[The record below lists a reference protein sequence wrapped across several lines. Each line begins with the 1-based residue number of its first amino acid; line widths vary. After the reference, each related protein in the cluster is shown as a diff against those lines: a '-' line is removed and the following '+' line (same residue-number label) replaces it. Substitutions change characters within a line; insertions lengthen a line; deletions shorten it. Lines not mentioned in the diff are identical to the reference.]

1 MRVLFTVASDVG
13 RLHNLVP
20 MIWALRT
27 AGHDVKVAGRPD
39 FTPAINR
46 TGSIAVEL
54 GSASGDPAWLA
65 DASAVAELTDF
76 AEVWKPDVVIAD
88 DRAPA
93 GAVAAKATGV
103 VSVRVVGPAGP
114 SASAD
119 VLTSYGIDEAAV
131 ATDMTLDCLPP
142 SLRQAG
148 DENRPIRYIPYT
160 GPAVVPGWLRRK
172 PRRDRVLLAT
182 TDPAVCAATFD
193 AVSGLDIEVVWAG
206 TPDSAGPGARIP
218 ANIRVVDTAP
228 APVVL
233 PTCSAVVHDGAADI
247 IFAALAHGLPQLA
260 VSTQGLPQLAQ
271 DIAAAGAG
279 GVVELPAADLSE
291 RIKAL
296 VADESLR
303 VSAVTLSAE
312 IEAMPK
318 PLDLVPALVALA
330 AASA

>member
-1 MRVLFTVASDVG
+1 MRVLFTVASDAG

-39 FTPAINR
+39 FTPVINR
-46 TGSIAVEL
+46 TGSIAVEV
-54 GSASGDPAWLA
+54 GAPGDPAWLA
-65 DASAVAELTDF
+65 DASAVAELTEF
-76 AEVWKPDVVIAD
+76 AEVWRPDVVIAD

-93 GAVAAKATGV
+93 GAVAAKATGAA
-103 VSVRVVGPAGP
+103 SVRVVGPAGP
-114 SASAD
+114 S
-119 VLTSYGIDEAAV
+119 VQTSDGV

-142 SLRQAG
+142 SLRQPG
-148 DENRPIRYIPYT
+148 GENGLIRYIPYT

-172 PRRDRVLLAT
+172 SRRDRVLLAT

-218 ANIRVVDTAP
+218 ANVRVVDTAP
-228 APVVL
+228 APAVL

-247 IFAALAHGLPQLA
+247 AFAALAYGLPQLA
-260 VSTQGLPQLAQ
+260 VSTRELPQLVR
-271 DIAAAGAG
+271 DIAETGAGA
-279 GVVELPAADLSE
+279 VVELPAADLGE
-291 RIKAL
+291 RINAL

-303 VSAVTLSAE
+303 AGAARLSAE

-318 PLDLVPALVALA
+318 PLDLVPALAALA
-330 AASA
+330 AACA